1 MTGASVKRVA
11 TDTWRSSFLGLG
23 IMLAASLLWSVT
35 SVLVLVSVGFVH
47 VNALIKAVLILCIS
61 VVPGVVLVG
70 STLGYWIASARP
82 SPIGTAAIAAVAAVT
97 INSLLVSFAI
107 RWWSTVSPNWLDAT
121 VGGAVLGLTAAP
133 FWFIGALVLYGFVER
148 RLLDHTHR
156 DDERTGPLSALIAF
170 FWNPSTSATK
180 VANPLT
186 WACYLFVCDL
196 FLSLLLGFFV
206 VVPLQRYFG
215 ATFIGNQ
222 RHAGP

>member
-82 SPIGTAAIAAVAAVT
+82 SPIGTAAIAAVAQ
-97 INSLLVSFAI
+97 S
-107 RWWSTVSPNWLDAT
+107 RSTRFWFRSPSG
-121 VGGAVLGLTAAP
+121 GGALSPLIGLTP
-133 FWFIGALVLYGFVER
+133 
-148 RLLDHTHR
+148 RL
-156 DDERTGPLSALIAF
+156 
-170 FWNPSTSATK
+170 
-180 VANPLT
+180 
-186 WACYLFVCDL
+186 
-196 FLSLLLGFFV
+196 
-206 VVPLQRYFG
+206 
-215 ATFIGNQ
+215 
-222 RHAGP
+222 AGPF

>member
-1 MTGASVKRVA
+1 MYQCCP
-11 TDTWRSSFLGLG
+11 WRGSCWQH
-23 IMLAASLLWSVT
+23 IRLLDRFS
-35 SVLVLVSVGFVH
+35 
-47 VNALIKAVLILCIS
+47 
-61 VVPGVVLVG
+61 
-70 STLGYWIASARP
+70 
-82 SPIGTAAIAAVAAVT
+82 AAISNWNCRDSCRCAVT